1 MLVLFTEAGS
11 LCGFAGAEFTFSST
25 DIAPNGNRLCCCAGS
40 SSLCQAAIDAALA
53 VTTTTAN
60 ALTPFPGWFIG
71 EEKYV
76 ELPPP

>member
-53 VTTTTAN
+53 VATTS
-60 ALTPFPGWFIG
+60 TPSFPGWFLS
-71 EEKYV
+71 EEEYV
-76 ELPPP
+76 V